1 MLDLLL
7 VTALG
12 FVGSF
17 GHCVGM
23 CGPLAASFA
32 LTSGESRTWRQQLT
46 FHVLLNLGRTLS
58 YGLIGAAIGALSSVL
73 VAGGELAGI
82 DSVLRRSIA
91 LLMGGLLIWL
101 GIRQIRPGWLPK
113 LPLPHPLLKL
123 GLHERFNRAMTGLA
137 HQPHWW
143 TPALLGMI
151 WGLIPCG
158 FLYAAQI
165 KAAATGNWLFGSAT
179 MLCFGLGT
187 MPTLLGV
194 GFSTAILGQDRRSQL
209 FQLGGWLML
218 IIGVLTVLRTGEMQD
233 YSSHTALLL
242 LMLALLARPIQ
253 PLWSAPLHYR
263 RLFGVGAFVL
273 SLIHVLRVLDHSFQW
288 SLTAI
293 PFMLPLHQAGLWA
306 GVVALALLIP
316 LATTST
322 NGMVQRLGP
331 HWRRLHLLSIP
342 ALLLAGS
349 HTVMIGS
356 HYLGGLE
363 WTGVHLGR
371 TVAIA
376 TAILLV
382 LLIRCRWVWA
392 LFSLEKFYGASS
404 PLR

>member
-7 VTALG
+7 VAVLG

-32 LTSGESRTWRQQLT
+32 LTSGESRTWQQQLT
-46 FHVLLNLGRTLS
+46 FHFLLNLGRILS

-73 VAGGELAGI
+73 AVGGELAGI
-82 DSVLRRSIA
+82 DSILRRSIA
-91 LLMGGLLIWL
+91 FLMGILLIWL
-101 GIRQIRPGWLPK
+101 GIRQIRPDWLPK

-123 GLHERFNRAMTGLA
+123 GLHERFNRAMVGLA
-137 HQPHWW
+137 HHPHWW
-143 TPALLGMI
+143 TPALLGMV

-165 KAAATGNWLFGSAT
+165 KAAATGDWLLGSAT

-194 GFSTAILGQDRRSQL
+194 GFSTAVLSQDRRSQL
-209 FQLGGWLML
+209 FQMGGWLML
-218 IIGVLTVLRTGEMQD
+218 IIGLLTILRTGEMQD

-253 PLWSAPLHYR
+253 PVWSAPLHYR
-263 RLFGVGAFVL
+263 RLLGVGAFVL

-288 SLTAI
+288 SLTAL

-306 GVVALALLIP
+306 GIVALALLTP
-316 LATTST
+316 LATTS
-322 NGMVQRLGP
+322 NNWMVKRLGP
-331 HWRRLHLLSIP
+331 HWRRLHLLSVP
-342 ALLLAGS
+342 ALLLAGG

-371 TVAIA
+371 TVAIS
-376 TAILLV
+376 TTILLV
-382 LLIRCRWVWA
+382 LLLRCRWVWA

-404 PLR
+404 PLQ